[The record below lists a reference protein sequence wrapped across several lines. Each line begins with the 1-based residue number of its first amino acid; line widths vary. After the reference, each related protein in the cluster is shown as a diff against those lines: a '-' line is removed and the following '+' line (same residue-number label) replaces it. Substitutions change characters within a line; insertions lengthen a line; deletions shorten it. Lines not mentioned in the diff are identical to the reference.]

1 MELTHS
7 DARALMNASRV
18 NDAGAEHVPRKLVAI
33 ALASVLTTPLELAAD
48 LPGVSW
54 VDADGNFNTLLR
66 EGTRLVRARIADGE
80 HAEAAVYGSPVDT
93 LEAAEIED
101 MPQWGELDWL
111 VRTWRVTLL
120 DGTVITLRGGEYGHA
135 DKVAA
140 FVHEHLQPK
149 GA

>member
-1 MELTHS
+1 MELTHA

-18 NDAGAEHVPRKLVAI
+18 NDTGAEQVPRRLVAI

-54 VDADGNFNTLLR
+54 VDADGRFNTLLR
-66 EGTRLVRARIADGE
+66 EGTRLVHARITDAE
-80 HAEAAVYGSPVDT
+80 HAEAAAYGSPVDT

-120 DGTVITLRGGEYGHA
+120 DGTVFSLRGGDYGHA
-135 DKVAA
+135 DNVAA
-140 FVHEHLQPK
+140 FAHEHLQPK